1 MLRSARAKSGAMPDR
16 FARSR
21 GGRGLDVM
29 WSKSVS
35 ECVIEERGCHTVSH
49 TRRTFVLEDIAILNN
64 RAEGRERLPT
74 VASDRREER

>member
-1 MLRSARAKSGAMPDR
+1 
-16 FARSR
+16 
-21 GGRGLDVM
+21 M

-74 VASDRREER
+74 VAPDRREER